1 MKKSARIGLV
11 LFLFGSVSL
20 AAQDVDVPLRNW
32 TVPPYTLQ
40 STGGGL
46 STMTDV
52 AGPRAFIPITPC
64 RIADTRG
71 NGFTGQ
77 AGPPALTT
85 APRSFQID
93 GTVPGIPSQCGI
105 PDDTSAVSF
114 QFTVVTPN
122 SAGNLVAWPSGPA
135 PSISVLNWSAGET
148 ALGNGTIVP
157 LSFGGSVSVQVNA
170 AAPGATAH
178 LVIDVNGYFSHSHES
193 AISFLV
199 VSHGPA
205 AIRGENDSTSVGTV
219 AVQGVIT
226 SPTPG
231 AAAIGVQGVILSSS
245 PPTGTVG
252 VRGVNN
258 GTGADGFGVWGS
270 HAGGGAGVLGE
281 TVSGMGVFGKA
292 TASSG
297 LARGVFGHTSSNSI
311 DTSGVY
317 GQAGAGLTIGFALD
331 VAGVRGQTGDPFGL
345 GVLGVSRRAGV
356 SGVLVD
362 ATGGGLVDGYLATNF
377 GVDPGGGGPN
387 WAVFGSGDIGASG
400 SKFFVDPHPTDS
412 SKVIGYIALEGPEA
426 GTYFR
431 GRARFQRGLAVIPV
445 PEDFRLVT
453 DPAGLTVQIT
463 PMGGMATFGVLKADL
478 DEVVVQASRDLEFSY
493 LVQGVRATSPRR
505 PPIFEDGMFR
515 PTRADAR
522 MPEWLT
528 EGQKQRLVQN
538 GTYKADGTVNMETA
552 RRNGWDRMWEAR
564 EGPAPAPRPE

>member
-11 LFLFGSVSL
+11 LPLFGSLSL

-32 TVPPYTLQ
+32 TVPPYTAA
-40 STGGGL
+40 SAGAGL

-52 AGPRAFIPITPC
+52 GGPRAFIPITPC

-85 APRSFQID
+85 TARTFQIE
-93 GTVPGIPSQCGI
+93 GIVPGIPTQCGI

-114 QFTVVTPN
+114 QFTIVTPN
-122 SAGNLVAWPSGPA
+122 SAGNLIAWPSGPA

-157 LSFGGSVSVQVNA
+157 LSFGGTVNVQVNA

-178 LVIDVNGYFSHSHES
+178 LVVDVNGYFSHSSEG
-193 AISFLV
+193 ATSFLV

-205 AIRGENDSTSVGTV
+205 AIRGENDSTSVSTV
-219 AVQGVIT
+219 AIQGVIT

-245 PPTGTVG
+245 APTGTVG

-258 GTGADGFGVWGS
+258 GTGAGGFGVWGS
-270 HAGGGAGVLGE
+270 HAGAGDGVLGE
-281 TVSGMGVFGKA
+281 TVSGIGVFGKA

-317 GQAGAGLTIGFALD
+317 GQAGAGLAIGFALD

-356 SGVLVD
+356 TGVLVS
-362 ATGGGLVDGYLATNF
+362 AVGGGLADGYLATTF
-377 GVDPGGGGPN
+377 GVDPSGGGPN
-387 WAVFGSGDIGASG
+387 WAVFGQGDIGASG
-400 SKFFVDPHPTDS
+400 TKYFVDPHPTDS

-431 GRARFQRGLAVIPV
+431 GRARFQRGLAVIRV

-453 DPAGLTVQIT
+453 DAEGLTVQVT
-463 PMGGMATFGVLKADL
+463 PMGGMATFGVVKADL
-478 DEVVVQASRDLEFSY
+478 NEVVVQASRDLEFSY
-493 LVQGVRATSPRR
+493 LVQGVRATSRR
-505 PPIFEDGMFR
+505 RSPIFEDGMFR
-515 PTRADAR
+515 PTSADAK

-528 EGQKQRLVQN
+528 ERQKQRLVQN
-538 GTYKADGTVNMETA
+538 GTYKADGTVNSETA
-552 RRNGWDRMWEAR
+552 RRNGWDRMWAER
-564 EGPAPAPRPE
+564 DRPAPAPTPE

>member
-1 MKKSARIGLV
+1 MKKSALIGLV
-11 LFLFGSVSL
+11 LVLFESLSL
-20 AAQDVDVPLRNW
+20 AAQDFDVPLRNW
-32 TVPPYTLQ
+32 TVPPYTAA
-40 STGGGL
+40 SAGGGL

-64 RIADTRG
+64 RVADTRG

-77 AGPPALTT
+77 AGPPVLTT
-85 APRSFQID
+85 SARSFVIA
-93 GTVPGIPSQCGI
+93 GTVPGIPTQCGI
-105 PDDTSAVSF
+105 PSGASAVSF
-114 QFTVVTPN
+114 QFTIVSPN
-122 SAGNLVAWPSGPA
+122 AAGNLIAWPGGPA
-135 PSISVLNWSAGET
+135 PSVSVLNWSAGET

-157 LSFGGSVSVQVNA
+157 LGGSTISVQVNA

-178 LVIDVNGYFSHSHES
+178 LVIDVNGYFSHSYEG
-193 AISFLV
+193 ATSFLV
-199 VSHGPA
+199 ISHGPA
-205 AIRGENDSTSVGTV
+205 AIRGENDSPSVGTV
-219 AVQGVIT
+219 AIQGVIT

-231 AAAIGVQGVILSSS
+231 AGAIGVQGVVLSSS
-245 PPTGTVG
+245 VPTGTVG

-270 HAGGGAGVLGE
+270 HAGGGAGVMGE

-317 GQAGAGLTIGFALD
+317 GQAGAGLAIGFALD

-356 SGVLVD
+356 AGVLVD
-362 ATGGGLVDGYLATNF
+362 ASGGGLVDGYLATNF
-377 GVDPGGGGPN
+377 GVDPSGGGPN

-400 SKFFVDPHPTDS
+400 TKYFVDPHPTDP
-412 SKVIGYIALEGPEA
+412 SKVIGYISLEGPEA

-431 GRARFQRGLAVIPV
+431 GRAKFQRGLAVIRV

-453 DPAGLTVQIT
+453 DPSGLTVQIT

-493 LVQGVRATSPRR
+493 LVQGVRATSGRR

-515 PTRADAR
+515 PTSADAR

-528 EGQKQRLVQN
+528 EGQKQRLVHN

-552 RRNGWDRMWEAR
+552 RQKGWDRMWAEKASPPAT
-564 EGPAPAPRPE
+564 PAPE